1 MTEGFYLAMTMTVGF
16 LLAWDVWRRYISSQV
31 AKVNKLDSATTD
43 EVKALRSDVD
53 DLRGVMADT
62 VEKANNAVT
71 KLNFVTKGRSQ
82 R

>member
-16 LLAWDVWRRYISSQV
+16 LLMWDVSRRYISSQV
-31 AKVNKLDSATTD
+31 AKANKLDDGTAA
-43 EVKALRSDVD
+43 EVKQLRSDVD